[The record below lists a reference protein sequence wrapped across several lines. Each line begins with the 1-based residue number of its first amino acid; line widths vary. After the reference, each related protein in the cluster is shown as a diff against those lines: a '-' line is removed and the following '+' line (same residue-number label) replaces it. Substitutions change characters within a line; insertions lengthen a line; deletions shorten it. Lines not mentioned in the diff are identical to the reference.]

1 MRTKCLFAGLLLV
14 SVLTACSS
22 ADSGTPADDASTAAS
37 DGDSPPIVSSPTAT
51 NPVPTQST
59 AGPTAV
65 LVGAGDIASCDST
78 GDSRT
83 TALLERTPGIVFTL
97 GDNAYPTGSSTD
109 FTRCYAPTWG
119 RAKARTRPAV
129 GNHEY
134 GTGNAEAYFDY
145 FGAAA
150 GPRGKGY
157 YSYDA
162 GAWHV
167 VVLNTNCGS
176 VAGGCRRGS
185 AQERWLRADLA
196 ASDAACTVA
205 MGHHPLFTSARTH
218 PPATET
224 RPLVQALYDAGAE
237 LLLTG
242 HNHQYERFAPQTPA
256 GRRDDARGIRE
267 IVAGTGGA
275 ALYPFGR
282 IAANSEVRNN
292 RTFGVVRLTLSSTS
306 YRWDF
311 MPTSGRFH
319 DTGHGTCH

>member
-1 MRTKCLFAGLLLV
+1 MPRNWVLAGLLLV
-14 SVLTACSS
+14 SALTACSADAGTTPEHGVTS
-22 ADSGTPADDASTAAS
+22 APDA
-37 DGDSPPIVSSPTAT
+37 SSPTAPI
-51 NPVPTQST
+51 PVVPSRT
-59 AGPTAV
+59 APATAV

-83 TALLERTPGIVFTL
+83 AALLERTPGIVFTL

-109 FTRCYAPTWG
+109 FSRCYKPAWG
-119 RAKARTRPAV
+119 RVKARTRPVV

-134 GTGNAEAYFDY
+134 ATRGAAAYFDY

-157 YSYDA
+157 YSYQA

-167 VVLNTNCGS
+167 VVLNTNCDS
-176 VAGGCRRGS
+176 VPGGGCRRGS

-196 ASDAACTVA
+196 TSNAACTVA
-205 MGHHPLFTSARTH
+205 MVHHPLYTSAAAH

-237 LLLTG
+237 ILLAG
-242 HNHQYERFAPQTPA
+242 HNHVYERFAPQTPA
-256 GRRDDARGIRE
+256 GRRDNARGIRE

-275 ALYPFGR
+275 ALYPFGPT
-282 IAANSEVRNN
+282 AANSERRNDH
-292 RTFGVVRLTLSSTS
+292 TFGVVRLTLSPGS
-306 YRWDF
+306 YQWDF
-311 MPTSGRFH
+311 LPASGHFT